1 MISSEISKARSKA
14 GMPKNIS
21 GKPVKCYTN
30 QSESITV
37 QKEALAKNNKSKV
50 DLTKLQFTNSVLE
63 EVNRH
68 QQEELK
74 LAISGLRWN
83 FKPLMETENAN

>member
-1 MISSEISKARSKA
+1 MIRSMIAKARSKA

-21 GKPVKCYTN
+21 GKPVKCDTN

-50 DLTKLQFTNSVLE
+50 DLTKLQFMNGMLE

-68 QQEELK
+68 QQDEL
-74 LAISGLRWN
+74 SWPFVGLDGI
-83 FKPLMETENAN
+83 LSH